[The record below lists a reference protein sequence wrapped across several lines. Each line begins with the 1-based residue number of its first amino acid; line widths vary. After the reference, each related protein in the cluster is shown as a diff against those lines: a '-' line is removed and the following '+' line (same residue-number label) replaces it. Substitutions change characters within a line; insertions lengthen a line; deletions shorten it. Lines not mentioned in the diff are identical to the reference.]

1 MFIQFFFPFFL
12 QEEPGHVTPAYS
24 VTVLEGNG
32 RLDKIHKNH
41 QNQAKKQEDGENE
54 ISSWVE
60 PNLKVRDS
68 VVVEVDVEMNII
80 ETNEMDK
87 ESVPKSIAP
96 EPLKITAK
104 RKSTTPKRRRRQA
117 PVGSSVDASLP
128 PKPPLINSPSRVSI
142 ISDTAAEEL
151 CDLRS
156 YYNRQLRRINY
167 VSHEHLQEAHP
178 GVLTCIREPFRNLR
192 LPFRSTIT
200 KSARDL
206 WTRVSIRR
214 KLITRWPHD
223 VYSVCI
229 LLSFPILHYC
239 TW

>member
-1 MFIQFFFPFFL
+1 MIT
-12 QEEPGHVTPAYS
+12 EIIVS
-24 VTVLEGNG
+24 EGNG
-32 RLDKIHKNH
+32 RLDKVHKNH
-41 QNQAKKQEDGENE
+41 QNQAKKEENGDIE
-54 ISSWVE
+54 IPSRDE
-60 PNLKVRDS
+60 PNLKLRDS
-68 VVVEVDVEMNII
+68 AVVEVDVEINIV
-80 ETNEMDK
+80 EANDMDK
-87 ESVPKSIAP
+87 DGSRPKSVAP
-96 EPLKITAK
+96 QPLKITPK

-117 PVGSSVDASLP
+117 PMGGGVDASLP
-128 PKPPLINSPSRVSI
+128 PKPPLINSPSKVSI

-167 VSHEHLQEAHP
+167 ISHEHLQEAHS

-214 KLITRWPHD
+214 KLITR
-223 VYSVCI
+223 
-229 LLSFPILHYC
+229 
-239 TW
+239 